1 VDNRTL
7 ADSDARLEPASAG
20 QPPLQDLREK
30 HFRIPGVRDNL
41 RLFLRYLPPADE
53 SGKAI
58 VLYVHGATF
67 PSALSIA
74 HRFDGRSWRDE
85 LCAAGFHVWG
95 LDFQGFGGSDRY
107 PEMSAPADNIP
118 ALGRAQEASQQVE
131 LAVRFIVDFHKVKTI
146 SLITHSWGSI
156 AAGHFAG
163 RCPDLVD
170 RIVFFAPISM
180 RTVGPSSTS
189 SAQDEKNPVPP
200 GGWRLVTLE
209 AQWDRFTEDVPSG
222 HSSVLAPRH
231 FAEWG
236 ELYLDT
242 DAESRLRVPPSV
254 KVPSGPSQDIANAWQ
269 GDLPYD
275 PGRIK
280 APVAII
286 RGEWDETTNAA
297 DTAWLFSALSSSPMK
312 REIKISCGTHLMHL
326 EQSRYALYRETEIFL
341 SGKYEPGAEPQGSS
355 GSARLIASEP

>member
-1 VDNRTL
+1 MDNQTQS
-7 ADSDARLEPASAG
+7 DSGARLEPASTG
-20 QPPLQDLREK
+20 QPRLQDLREK
-30 HFRIPGVRDNL
+30 HFRIPGVREHL

-107 PEMSAPADNIP
+107 PEMSAPADNGP
-118 ALGRAQEASQQVE
+118 ALGQVQEASQQVE
-131 LAVRFIVDFHKVKTI
+131 LAVRFIVDFHKVQTI

-163 RCPDLVD
+163 QCPDLVD
-170 RIVFFAPISM
+170 RIVFFAPIAM
-180 RTVGPSSTS
+180 RTVGMSSPSSAPS
-189 SAQDEKNPVPP
+189 VA
-200 GGWRLVTLE
+200 WRLVTLE
-209 AQWDRFTEDVPSG
+209 AQWNRFTEDVPSG
-222 HSSVLAPRH
+222 HSPVLAPRH

-254 KVPSGPSQDIANAWQ
+254 KVPSGPGQDIANAWQ

-297 DTAWLFSALSSSPMK
+297 DTAWLFSALSASPVK
-312 REIKISCGTHLMHL
+312 REVKISCATHLMHL
-326 EQSRYALYRETEIFL
+326 EQSRYALYRETETFL
-341 SGKYEPGAEPQGSS
+341 SGKDDPGVERRVSS
-355 GSARLIASEP
+355 GNARIVASEP